1 MITTSRTKTTRT
13 RHNSLPN
20 RNVYEDHPRESPHPV
35 AKISPARFTNAMM
48 IGRSAVRPI
57 AHATPPM
64 SFIHHPAFQSLGLPL
79 LLTLVLTSIHI
90 RNGAPSGGRWWAM
103 SSAIALLLSFFLLPG
118 FDWPAT
124 ARTQKLPW
132 VVLGAT
138 VLAFTWI
145 LIDAARPSRW
155 MLWAM
160 GSALWALACVWLA
173 GSSAQW
179 TQAML
184 GALAGAAVLAL
195 LLIARLK
202 TAANLTHQASGEPA
216 DSMAADGVTSAA
228 ALTVAS
234 LGLAATAASDG
245 SLLLAQL
252 AMMLGVVTA
261 VPGLWAWLKPAS
273 RWVIAPAALL
283 PLGLSWLV
291 IAYALAVP
299 GPSASGR
306 VSIMALAFVAPAL
319 VARSSWAA
327 RHPRWAP
334 LLATLLAALPV
345 AVAMAWLLLGD
356 ATPSGA
362 EGLSNDVE
370 DDLYYQPAWE

>member
-1 MITTSRTKTTRT
+1 
-13 RHNSLPN
+13 
-20 RNVYEDHPRESPHPV
+20 
-35 AKISPARFTNAMM
+35 
-48 IGRSAVRPI
+48 
-57 AHATPPM
+57 M

-79 LLTLVLTSIHI
+79 LLTLVLTSLLFKS
-90 RNGAPSGGRWWAM
+90 GTLSGGRWWAM
-103 SSAIALLLSFFLLPG
+103 SAAIALLLSYFLLPG
-118 FDWPAT
+118 FDWPAI

-138 VLAFTWI
+138 ALAFTWI

-160 GSALWALACVWLA
+160 GSALWALACAWLT
-173 GSSAQW
+173 GSSEQW
-179 TQAML
+179 THAML

-195 LLIARLK
+195 LLIAK
-202 TAANLTHQASGEPA
+202 SKNGANLTHQASGDTA
-216 DSMAADGVTSAA
+216 VGMAADGVTPAA

-261 VPGLWAWLKPAS
+261 VPGVWAWLRPAS

-291 IAYALAVP
+291 IAYALALS

-306 VSIMALAFVAPAL
+306 VSILALAFLAPAL

-327 RHPRWAP
+327 RHPQWAP
-334 LLATLLAALPV
+334 LLAALLAALPV
-345 AVAMAWLLLGD
+345 AVAMTWLMLGG
-356 ATPSGA
+356 AAPSGA
-362 EGLSNDVE
+362 EGVSNGAE
-370 DDLYYQPAWE
+370 DDLYYQPTWD